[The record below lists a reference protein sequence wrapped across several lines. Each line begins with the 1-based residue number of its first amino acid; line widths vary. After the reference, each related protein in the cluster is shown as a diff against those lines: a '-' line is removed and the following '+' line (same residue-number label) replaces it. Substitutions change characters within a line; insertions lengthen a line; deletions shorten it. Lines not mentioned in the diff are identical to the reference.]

1 MRTDADISAAQ
12 SDAALA
18 LRVAA
23 GEGAAAEAE
32 LYRRFAPRARL
43 FGLRHLRSEAAAVD
57 LAQAVLLRVLE
68 ALRAGRLREPE
79 RLGAFVLSACRQGV
93 RDAQRTERRRQEAR
107 ERYAPEL
114 AAEPAAPPYATGLGL
129 DLERLR
135 GCVERL
141 AARARTVVALSFYAE
156 RSGEEVAQ
164 ELGTTPGNVRVI
176 RHRALAQLQACM
188 GLDLEAA

>member
-1 MRTDADISAAQ
+1 MTHVLESPEALT
-12 SDAALA
+12 DAALA

-23 GEGAAAEAE
+23 GEGREVEAE
-32 LYRRFAPRARL
+32 LCRRFAPRARL

-93 RDAQRTERRRQEAR
+93 VDAVRAERRRAAAR
-107 ERYAPEL
+107 ERFAPEL
-114 AAEPAAPPYATGLGL
+114 APAPAELPYVAGLGL

-156 RSGEEVAQ
+156 RSGEEVAE

-188 GLDLEAA
+188 GLALEAA

>member
-1 MRTDADISAAQ
+1 M
-12 SDAALA
+12 
-18 LRVAA
+18 
-23 GEGAAAEAE
+23 
-32 LYRRFAPRARL
+32 
-43 FGLRHLRSEAAAVD
+43 D

-68 ALRAGRLREPE
+68 ALRAGRLRAPE

-93 RDAQRTERRRQEAR
+93 RDAQRTERRRAEAR

-141 AARARTVVALSFYAE
+141 ASRARTVVALCFYGE

-164 ELGTTPGNVRVI
+164 ELGTTAGNVRVI